1 MNNLKFAKR
10 TTISCLAGLMFLSS
24 TAQITINNTLYTTSQ
39 LVNGILVPTGSGT
52 TVSSVNFRGVYGV
65 SSKYQVGYFTTA
77 GPTLTSLGFSSG
89 IYLTTGNTS
98 TVPLTLGTNPG
109 SVAQMSTGYTSGT
122 AGEIRSSN
130 PLAGQDADAQIL
142 ISPYNYYNAAILE
155 FDFVPVT
162 TNVSFRYTFASEEY
176 NDESG
181 SAFAINY
188 NCSAYNDKFAFLISG
203 PGISGGQGYIS
214 YAKNIARLANG
225 SEVGINSVNDGIV
238 GSSGS
243 PQYAGLCSAEN
254 PGWTSG
260 TPTPEFMGFVNGTQ
274 YNGNTHILTASQSG
288 MTPGAT

>member
-1 MNNLKFAKR
+1 MKSNMDNSKFTKSKAL
-10 TTISCLAGLMFLSS
+10 TFLAMLTFLVS

-77 GPTLTSLGFSSG
+77 GPTLTALGFSSG

-98 TVPLTLGTNPG
+98 AVPLTLGTNPG
-109 SVAQMSTGYTSGT
+109 SVAQMSTGFVSGT

-130 PLAGQDADAQIL
+130 PLAGQDADAGVL
-142 ISPYNYYNAAILE
+142 IAPYNYYNAAILE

-203 PGISGGQGYIS
+203 PGIAGGQGYIS
-214 YAKNIARLANG
+214 DAKNIARLAGG
-225 SEVGINSVNDGIV
+225 SEVEVHKVQVFVLQKIRV
-238 GSSGS
+238 G
-243 PQYAGLCSAEN
+243 QVGLLRQN
-254 PGWTSG
+254 
-260 TPTPEFMGFVNGTQ
+260 F
-274 YNGNTHILTASQSG
+274 
-288 MTPGAT
+288 